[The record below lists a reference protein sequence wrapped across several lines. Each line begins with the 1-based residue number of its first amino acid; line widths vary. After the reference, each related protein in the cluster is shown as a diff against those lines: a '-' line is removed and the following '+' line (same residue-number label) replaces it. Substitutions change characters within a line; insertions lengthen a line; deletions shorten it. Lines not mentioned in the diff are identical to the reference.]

1 MERRFTAL
9 RIIGTV
15 LKILAWITLL
25 LGILLAIASV
35 VVGIGLS
42 GQEAL
47 LGVDLAG
54 PLGAVAMFI
63 AVIIIAVFNF
73 LLLYAAGEA
82 IYALLSLEENT
93 RRTAY
98 ILQQQYVSY
107 QPGYPSPAPPRAY
120 DEE

>member
-15 LKILAWITLL
+15 LKILAWIVLL
-25 LGILLAIASV
+25 FGILGAVASLV
-35 VVGIGLS
+35 LGFGLTR
-42 GQEAL
+42 QEGL
-47 LGVDLAG
+47 FGLDLAG
-54 PLGAVAMFI
+54 PLGAIAMFI
-63 AVIIIAVFNF
+63 AVLIVGIFNF
-73 LLLYAAGEA
+73 LGLYAAGEA
-82 IYALLSLEENT
+82 IYAFLAIEENT

-107 QPGYPSPAPPRAY
+107 QPSYPPPASPLGY

>member
-15 LKILAWITLL
+15 LKILAWIALL
-25 LGILLAIASV
+25 VGSLTAVASLI
-35 VVGIGLS
+35 VGFGLS
-42 GQEAL
+42 GQNAL
-47 LGVDLAG
+47 LGLDLAG

-63 AVIIIAVFNF
+63 ALLVVAIFNF

-82 IYALLSLEENT
+82 VYVFLSIEENT

-107 QPGYPSPAPPRAY
+107 QPGYPPPAQPGLY
-120 DEE
+120 GEE

>member
-15 LKILAWITLL
+15 LKILAWIALL
-25 LGILLAIASV
+25 FGILLAVASV
-35 VVGIGLS
+35 VVGFGLS

-47 LGVDLAG
+47 LGLDLAG

-63 AVIIIAVFNF
+63 AVIIVAIFNF

-82 IYALLSLEENT
+82 IYVFLAIEENT
-93 RRTAY
+93 RRAAY

-107 QPGYPSPAPPRAY
+107 QPGYPSPAPPQAY

>member
-9 RIIGTV
+9 RIIATV
-15 LKILAWITLL
+15 LKILAWIALL
-25 LGILLAIASV
+25 FGILAAIGSLV
-35 VVGIGLS
+35 LGFSLT
-42 GQEAL
+42 GQEGL
-47 LGVDLAG
+47 FGIDLAG

-63 AVIIIAVFNF
+63 AVIIVAIFNF

-82 IYALLSLEENT
+82 IYVFLSIEENT
-93 RRTAY
+93 RRAAY

-107 QPGYPSPAPPRAY
+107 QPSYSSPAPPLAY

>member
-15 LKILAWITLL
+15 LKILAWIALL
-25 LGILLAIASV
+25 IGILTAVAGL
-35 VVGIGLS
+35 VVGFGLS
-42 GQEAL
+42 GQNAL
-47 LGVDLAG
+47 LGLDLAG

-63 AVIIIAVFNF
+63 ALLIVAIFNF

-82 IYALLSLEENT
+82 IYVFLSMEENT
-93 RRTAY
+93 RRAAY

-107 QPGYPSPAPPRAY
+107 QPGYPPPAQPSLY
-120 DEE
+120 EEE